1 MPFCL
6 LVCLFKWTPCLAP
19 IPFSHFQISLWLSWL
34 CQCSPSCVSC
44 YIGRSS
50 KDTRSIMLHNS
61 SSPFFFVPCKHH
73 VELLFPFAFLCSTF
87 FVLLIHHGGHGCA
100 LCFPLCCLVLHME
113 EKQGHE
119 KCHPHNFFPNL
130 HFSLHMSTTPS
141 SLFLLC
147 LCELFIVAIMVVL
160 VLPILLF
167 HVAPGG
173 IARTQ

>member
-1 MPFCL
+1 
-6 LVCLFKWTPCLAP
+6 
-19 IPFSHFQISLWLSWL
+19 
-34 CQCSPSCVSC
+34 
-44 YIGRSS
+44 
-50 KDTRSIMLHNS
+50 
-61 SSPFFFVPCKHH
+61 
-73 VELLFPFAFLCSTF
+73 
-87 FVLLIHHGGHGCA
+87 
-100 LCFPLCCLVLHME
+100 LCCLVLHME